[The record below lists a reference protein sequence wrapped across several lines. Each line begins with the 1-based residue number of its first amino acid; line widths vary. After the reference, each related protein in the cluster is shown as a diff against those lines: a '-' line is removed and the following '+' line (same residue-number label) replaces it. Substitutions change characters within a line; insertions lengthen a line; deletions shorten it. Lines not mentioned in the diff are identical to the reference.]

1 MEVIKILAKIYV
13 KPQEFSEL
21 VPYEEALA
29 RGSSFKNLFIPYKF
43 VTDTIL
49 KGKNQRQNL
58 IALID
63 IYGFVITDLNL
74 YLDTHPDCMKTK
86 EIIKKTKSELEKVE
100 KIYNDNFP
108 ALTIYDNGYESYI
121 KGPWPWEDKF

>member
-1 MEVIKILAKIYV
+1 MAK
-13 KPQEFSEL
+13 
-21 VPYEEALA
+21 
-29 RGSSFKNLFIPYKF
+29 GSSYKDLYIPYKYIAK
-43 VTDTIL
+43 TIL

-63 IYGFVITDLNL
+63 IYAFIITDLNL
-74 YLDTHPDCMKTK
+74 YLDTHPNCVKTK
-86 EIIKKTKSELEKVE
+86 EIIKKANLELEKV
-100 KIYNDNFP
+100 KKLYNSNFP